1 MPTIRGHN
9 GLRKGG
15 TSLTD
20 LKLFHYPGA
29 CSRVTM
35 VALET
40 IGASYEDEV
49 VNLMAGDHYK
59 PTYKATN
66 PRGKVPALLIDG
78 KLLTENVAIL
88 CWLNDTYPSAG
99 LLPRVEGAL
108 ANANKLSDLVWISS
122 VWHPTV
128 RANKMPSRWTMG
140 DVEPVRERGKDLMK
154 PLVENLDARL
164 ATNPWYYGE
173 TWSIVDTYLYW
184 CYTTAEKG
192 EFSLGGFDHIAR
204 HRRAQEEM
212 PAFKAAIARE
222 QN

>member
-1 MPTIRGHN
+1 MENI
-9 GLRKGG
+9 
-15 TSLTD
+15 LTD

-40 IGASYEDEV
+40 VGATYEDEV
-49 VNLMAGDHYK
+49 VNLMAGEHYK
-59 PTYKATN
+59 PAYRLTN

-78 KLLTENVAIL
+78 TLLTENVAIL
-88 CWLNDTYPSAG
+88 TWLNETYAEAG
-99 LLPRVEGAL
+99 LLPRTEGAFAK
-108 ANANKLSDLVWISS
+108 ANQLSDLVWISS

-140 DVEPVRERGKDLMK
+140 DVKPVRERGKDLFN
-154 PLVENLDARL
+154 PLINHLEERL
-164 ATNPWYYGE
+164 GKTPWYYGE

-184 CYTTAEKG
+184 CYITAEKG
-192 EFSLGGFDHIAR
+192 EYSLEEFENIAR
-204 HRRAQEEM
+204 HRRAQEQM

-222 QN
+222 QK